1 MLMSAYVLMPM
12 CLLVTVQWVLGSAAV
27 TCPPKCQDLPGEAS
41 PKGSW
46 LCVIAIIGASQV
58 MAVEVR
64 SYPPKMLVQ
73 GWGGGRRVLS
83 DPYGPDR
90 THSRTAVWELG
101 GVCVLWSHLW
111 TAPSS

>member
-1 MLMSAYVLMPM
+1 MNAHVCICAHAYVL
-12 CLLVTVQWVLGSAAV
+12 VGHSAVGAGL
-27 TCPPKCQDLPGEAS
+27 CPPKCQDLPGEAS

-73 GWGGGRRVLS
+73 GWGGGRRGLS
-83 DPYGPDR
+83 DPHGPDR